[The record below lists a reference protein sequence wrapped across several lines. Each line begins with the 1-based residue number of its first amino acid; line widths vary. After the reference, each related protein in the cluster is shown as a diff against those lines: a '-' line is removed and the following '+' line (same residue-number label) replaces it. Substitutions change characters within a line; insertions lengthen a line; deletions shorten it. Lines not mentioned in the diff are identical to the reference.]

1 MPCKSFSNKAIDRVI
16 RGESW
21 LTSWRNTSA
30 RSNIFA
36 SSDFLDAI
44 FATHITVGVLLQN
57 ESAWLRFNV
66 GDMPSTWIVGGLL
79 NSDADGV
86 YYTSMIEQ

>member
-1 MPCKSFSNKAIDRVI
+1 MPYKWFSNTAIERVI
-16 RGESW
+16 GGESW

-44 FATHITVGVLLQN
+44 FAAHITVGVLLQN
-57 ESAWLRFNV
+57 YSA
-66 GDMPSTWIVGGLL
+66 
-79 NSDADGV
+79 
-86 YYTSMIEQ
+86 